1 MFYISRLLSAIM
13 VVILSIALLILV
25 TYIKY
30 EPVETVTASIEAKI
44 VRRAGG
50 RTGIGSADP
59 YFIAELASGETV
71 KVRDFGEIPAFYTGK
86 VYLKRVAGN
95 VSGKRAY
102 RIDSARMTKTFEARP
117 DS

>member
-1 MFYISRLLSAIM
+1 MPAIT
-13 VVILSIALLILV
+13 VVILSIALLVLV

-44 VRRAGG
+44 VRHAGG

-59 YFIAELASGETV
+59 YFIAELANGQKV
-71 KVRDFGEIPAFYTGK
+71 KVKDFGEIPVAYTGK
-86 VYLKRVAGN
+86 VYLKRVAGKT
-95 VSGKRAY
+95 SGALTY
-102 RIDSARMTKTFEARP
+102 RIDAARMAKILEKKP